1 MPPLPCSSES
11 CRSDTGIEVPGRREP
26 FGARRGAPRRERSRR
41 HPRQDHRAGDG
52 RRQRGDGRAEAEGRV
67 VVSADTDFGT
77 LLAHSGKRAPSVI
90 LFRLAGQ
97 RRAWSRV
104 ALILANLPEVTADL
118 EAGALVVIEAG
129 RVRSRR
135 LPLIPD

>member
-1 MPPLPCSSES
+1 MKFLVDENLSE
-11 CRSDTGIEVPGRREP
+11 RVAELLVENGHDAIHV
-26 FGARRGAPRRERSRR
+26 
-41 HPRQDHRAGDG
+41 RAIGLATAD
-52 RRQRGDGRAEAEGRV
+52 DSVVMDRAEAEGRV

-77 LLAHSGKRAPSVI
+77 LLASSGKRAPSVI

-104 ALILANLPEVTADL
+104 ALILANLPDVTADL
-118 EAGALVVIEAG
+118 EAGALVVIEEG

>member
-1 MPPLPCSSES
+1 MENGH
-11 CRSDTGIEVPGRREP
+11 DAIHV
-26 FGARRGAPRRERSRR
+26 
-41 HPRQDHRAGDG
+41 RAIGLGTAD
-52 RRQRGDGRAEAEGRV
+52 DSVVMARAEAEERV

-77 LLAHSGKRAPSVI
+77 QLARSGGRAPSVI
-90 LFRLAGQ
+90 LFRIAGQ

-104 ALILANLPEVTADL
+104 ALILANLPEVAEDL

-135 LPLIPD
+135 LAAHPRVNDL

>member
-1 MPPLPCSSES
+1 LKFLVDENLSE
-11 CRSDTGIEVPGRREP
+11 RVAELLVENGHDAIHV
-26 FGARRGAPRRERSRR
+26 
-41 HPRQDHRAGDG
+41 RAIGLATAD
-52 RRQRGDGRAEAEGRV
+52 DSLVMARAEAEGRV

-77 LLAHSGKRAPSVI
+77 LLSRSGKRAPSVI

-104 ALILANLPEVTADL
+104 ALILANLPDVTEDL
-118 EAGALVVIEAG
+118 EAGAIVVIEAG

>member
-1 MPPLPCSSES
+1 MENGHDAIHVRAIGL
-11 CRSDTGIEVPGRREP
+11 GR
-26 FGARRGAPRRERSRR
+26 ADDSAVM
-41 HPRQDHRAGDG
+41 A
-52 RRQRGDGRAEAEGRV
+52 RAEAEGRV

-77 LLAHSGKRAPSVI
+77 LLARSGSRAPSVI
-90 LFRLAGQ
+90 LFRIAGQ

-104 ALILANLPEVTADL
+104 ALILANLPEVAEDL

-135 LPLIPD
+135 LPLIPE

>member
-1 MPPLPCSSES
+1 
-11 CRSDTGIEVPGRREP
+11 
-26 FGARRGAPRRERSRR
+26 
-41 HPRQDHRAGDG
+41 
-52 RRQRGDGRAEAEGRV
+52 
-67 VVSADTDFGT
+67 
-77 LLAHSGKRAPSVI
+77 VI